1 MQSRLKLLFV
11 YRHGRNE
18 KGYTLIELLLI
29 ISILSIFTSFL
40 SVIIFQLKPA
50 INVDVQERYE
60 VSNFFIQLKKDLRTA
75 QNIEIQPNQLCFY
88 KETSRIC
95 YGLRGN
101 RINRTNNNSG
111 NNFGLLNVK
120 DIKFTE
126 NEVGFML
133 EVWKMN
139 NNYYYT
145 QVFR

>member
-1 MQSRLKLLFV
+1 MERRSLV
-11 YRHGRNE
+11 
-18 KGYTLIELLLI
+18 I
-29 ISILSIFTSFL
+29 ISILSIFTSFMSL
-40 SVIIFQLKPA
+40 IILQIRPA
-50 INVDVQERYE
+50 INIDIQERYE
-60 VSNFFIQLKKDLRTA
+60 VSNFFIQLKKDLRTT
-75 QNIEIQPNQLCFY
+75 QNIELQQNQLCFY

-101 RINRTNNNSG
+101 RMNRTNNNSG

-120 DIKFTE
+120 QVRFTE

-133 EVWKMN
+133 EVWKTN